1 MPQLVQFMIY
11 NMYIYLQCL
20 IRFMLKLI
28 CSVCFSEVSSHALGS
43 LSTRRVLILAKNYQ
57 QLWKPIYIHPWKRRN
72 ETNKHEVDGKWV
84 SFSFRGDFQIPRE
97 SLRMYQYIHCTTK
110 ERFVEWFTMGSYF
123 ILMAKNWM
131 EFSMNTNTQ
140 HRTWTLNCVSI
151 KQEIGLCLG
160 A

>member
-57 QLWKPIYIHPWKRRN
+57 QLWKPILYIHPWKRRN
-72 ETNKHEVDGKWV
+72 EINKHEVDGKWV
-84 SFSFRGDFQIPRE
+84 SFSFRGDFQILRE

-110 ERFVEWFTMGSYF
+110 ENGSQWVA
-123 ILMAKNWM
+123 ISSWW
-131 EFSMNTNTQ
+131 Q
-140 HRTWTLNCVSI
+140 RTGWNSPWIQTPNIEPERWIVRVLNKKSGCV
-151 KQEIGLCLG
+151 
-160 A
+160 